1 MLSCI
6 DCLDSKYYLVYT
18 PSSLAMLL
26 SSVPGMPYTDQARD
40 WIYQMTGLSALK
52 HPLMV
57 PKTGSENVFNLQ
69 PVSGMNMDGIPVY
82 MKENVSLIKCLK
94 DDLDKISQNKPILG
108 GSIDMMTNHEIFNSK
123 NYEENDDIFTKN
135 TFGMEN
141 DGLSMQSECSSSI
154 SFISGL
160 ITKGSNI
167 INYVNE
173 KVESLTSNEAMDR
186 TNGLHKMRDSIAT
199 LALMGIDMAVKVAEK
214 VPIAG
219 RLVKNAK
226 EALFKVDKFKG
237 TNMEKMENFC
247 FSPGHK
253 NDLSFSFSGKSL
265 TPSYEIGAAK
275 CFKEYINPSVLNTS
289 SYVGSS
295 TGAVIATAMALDL
308 DLDVLQ
314 KALVEISMATTRR
327 IFGSFSVRSKL
338 MREFLNDYIPMDF
351 TLLPNQL
358 CILVTSLPSM
368 KAYMKKRFSSK
379 EELVETLMASL
390 YIPFMY
396 ETPITDSRCMYF
408 SGIFSDDLPILDDM
422 TITVSSSSNCANVS
436 PTDQVTSILDYI
448 GLNWTQET
456 YFSHI
461 QSGYSDTLK
470 YLQGLQKQTI
480 RFFFFNK
487 DPMDK

>member
-1 MLSCI
+1 
-6 DCLDSKYYLVYT
+6 
-18 PSSLAMLL
+18 
-26 SSVPGMPYTDQARD
+26 
-40 WIYQMTGLSALK
+40 
-52 HPLMV
+52 
-57 PKTGSENVFNLQ
+57 
-69 PVSGMNMDGIPVY
+69 
-82 MKENVSLIKCLK
+82 
-94 DDLDKISQNKPILG
+94 
-108 GSIDMMTNHEIFNSK
+108 
-123 NYEENDDIFTKN
+123 
-135 TFGMEN
+135 
-141 DGLSMQSECSSSI
+141 
-154 SFISGL
+154 
-160 ITKGSNI
+160 
-167 INYVNE
+167 
-173 KVESLTSNEAMDR
+173 
-186 TNGLHKMRDSIAT
+186 
-199 LALMGIDMAVKVAEK
+199 
-214 VPIAG
+214 
-219 RLVKNAK
+219 
-226 EALFKVDKFKG
+226 
-237 TNMEKMENFC
+237 
-247 FSPGHK
+247 
-253 NDLSFSFSGKSL
+253 
-265 TPSYEIGAAK
+265 
-275 CFKEYINPSVLNTS
+275 
-289 SYVGSS
+289 
-295 TGAVIATAMALDL
+295 
-308 DLDVLQ
+308 
-314 KALVEISMATTRR
+314 MATTRR